1 MIYSSK
7 VKQKPIFLLMTA
19 GCIVLFFFFGCS
31 RPPRS
36 MSTVN
41 ILDYSATTLS
51 EVQHFSGDIE
61 GFRNYYKEKR
71 DNHNVFEFLEGT
83 RVEVESTYGGYVKE
97 TVLRS
102 LPDNG
107 LVLERPL
114 YVTEGEKNE
123 ALVSTDKNVWYSTKT
138 DFERG
143 IDNFRNRYDFR
154 LDYRPG
160 ARYLNVL
167 YDLCVAFNET
177 MEKRYI
183 REHRREKVLE
193 KGMVFKHNN
202 PFRVNY
208 DLKDKIVYLPKGTVI
223 HTHFALAGNLIRSEK
238 KDGAIVVDVLQDF
251 YFYQKGLRFGFSF
264 DNKDWRHSIL
274 SFKIAPLL
282 EVYADRDDH
291 VFVTFGL
298 YIEHRDLD

>member
-1 MIYSSK
+1 
-7 VKQKPIFLLMTA
+7 
-19 GCIVLFFFFGCS
+19 
-31 RPPRS
+31 

-41 ILDYSATTLS
+41 ILDYSASTLS
-51 EVQHFSGDIE
+51 EVRQYSGDIE
-61 GFRNYYKEKR
+61 GFRKYYKESR
-71 DNHNVFEFLEGT
+71 DDHHVFEFLEGT
-83 RVEVESTYGGYVKE
+83 KVEVESTYGGFVRG

-107 LVLERPL
+107 LVLETPL

-123 ALVSTDKNVWYSTKT
+123 ALISLDKNIWYSTKT
-138 DFERG
+138 DFDRG
-143 IDNFRNRYDFR
+143 IDNFRNRYDFK
-154 LDYRPG
+154 LDYKPG
-160 ARYLNVL
+160 TRYLNVL

-183 REHRREKVLE
+183 RERRPEKVLE
-193 KGMVFKHNN
+193 RGMVFKHNN

-208 DLKDKIVYLPKGTVI
+208 DLQDKIVYLPKGTTV
-223 HTHFALAGNLIRSEK
+223 HTHFALAGNLIRSK
-238 KDGAIVVDVLQDF
+238 KENGVIVVDVLHDF

-264 DNKDWRHSIL
+264 DNRNWRHSIL

-298 YIEHRDLD
+298 YIEHKDLD